1 MTVVD
6 FSIVLSKISVK
17 MERKVLKSAAREL
30 ILKVKEFCELEKK
43 NKDLLIPLNN
53 VQMRVAAMT
62 GKY

>member
-1 MTVVD
+1 MD
-6 FSIVLSKISVK
+6 FLLFFVEISVQ
-17 MERKVLKSAAREL
+17 MQRKVVKSAAREL

-43 NKDLLIPLNN
+43 KKDILIPLNN